1 MLPLPGQAH
10 WPQTEALKEKHE
22 AQRHAPRMQGH
33 LSGPASPGLPVLPHQ
48 ADEGVDLGRG
58 DVLLQQLPVVVQQ
71 GGDGV
76 LGQHVVA
83 DLLLHEAE
91 LLGDVL
97 LQGRERRVSWGAAGG
112 TVRWKQGEVA
122 ACPGAGGRPVLTDG
136 TGQLPTTLPDQGC
149 APLGFT
155 QPAADVTQQ
164 NVPCAQMAPSLCA
177 WDKF

>member
-97 LQGRERRVSWGAAGG
+97 LQGREREGSAGEPQAA
-112 TVRWKQGEVA
+112 RF
-122 ACPGAGGRPVLTDG
+122 AGNKEKWRHARG
-136 TGQLPTTLPDQGC
+136 
-149 APLGFT
+149 
-155 QPAADVTQQ
+155 PADAL
-164 NVPCAQMAPSLCA
+164 S
-177 WDKF
+177 